1 MTIAI
6 VVVAIGGILAVAGV
20 FAAVQAR
27 RNEPRYASRS
37 ETLGGT
43 PDAAKVKI
51 TSAPA
56 VKIEQVI
63 SIRHARASR
72 FNTKYSPR
80 QPWIDRC
87 KCN

>member
-6 VVVAIGGILAVAGV
+6 VVLAVGGILAVAGV

-51 TSAPA
+51 TSAPD

-72 FNTKYSPR
+72 FITKYSPR
-80 QPWIDRC
+80 QPWIDRIRS
-87 KCN
+87 N